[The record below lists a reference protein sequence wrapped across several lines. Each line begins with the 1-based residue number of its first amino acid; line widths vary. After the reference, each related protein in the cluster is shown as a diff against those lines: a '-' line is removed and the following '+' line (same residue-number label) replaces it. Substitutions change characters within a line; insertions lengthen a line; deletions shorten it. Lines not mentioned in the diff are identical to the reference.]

1 MITLYHCVSARSFR
15 PLWLLEELG
24 LPYQLDRVGTPAK
37 KMSQEQELVD
47 DPVDRSLAGV

>member
-1 MITLYHCVSARSFR
+1 MRLADPPAGNGGV
-15 PLWLLEELG
+15 G
-24 LPYQLDRVGTPAK
+24 QQLDRVGAPAK